1 MDDRLQEACDAAVFL
16 GQVLGP
22 LFSTDPSHAEAGG
35 RFDALAQLE
44 VDAAAR
50 EWPLVAERGDDVV
63 ARVRDALALMCGA
76 LAGGGAE
83 GSVAEGAAGAAA
95 NDATSDGAPA
105 AGEQVD
111 EQDGVAAHAVIDDD
125 LIWEYRRLF
134 VGPGHLVAPP
144 WGSVYTDR
152 DCVIFGESTLDLRR
166 WMRENRIKV
175 AEDKGEP
182 EDHIGTMLSLM
193 AWVAEH
199 KGDLL
204 PAYLREHL
212 LTWAPHYLGILEC
225 EAVHPFYRGLAQL
238 TRESLEGL
246 KAKLDLD
253 VKEPRFYK

>member
-35 RFDALAQLE
+35 RFDALAQLD
-44 VDAAAR
+44 VDAAAC
-50 EWPLVAERGDDVV
+50 EWPLTAERGDDAV
-63 ARVRDALALMCGA
+63 ARVRDALALMHGA
-76 LAGGGAE
+76 LAGDG
-83 GSVAEGAAGAAA
+83 AEGAAADGAAG
-95 NDATSDGAPA
+95 DGAPA
-105 AGEQVD
+105 AGD
-111 EQDGVAAHAVIDDD
+111 QDGAAAGAVIDDD

-199 KGDLL
+199 KGEVL
-204 PAYLREHL
+204 PEYLQVHL
-212 LTWAPHYLGILEC
+212 LTWAPHYLGILER
-225 EAVHPFYRGLAQL
+225 ETTHPFYRGLAQL

-246 KAKLDLD
+246 RLKLDLD